1 MLLKRAMQDV
11 AQVAEVARIGPNSI
25 IQTVAALR
33 EQYGAEMVAAWL
45 RRTGRGH
52 LLETMP
58 DHMLAESEFG
68 AMINDVREWLGME
81 AAMRALDRSGELTAA
96 YVATNRV
103 PAPIRLLL
111 PRLPVGLALRLFLPA
126 IAKHAW
132 TFAGSGQ
139 FGYSLRPQWQLT
151 LANSVEARGVRS
163 AEPVC
168 SYYRAAFEG
177 LLRRVVSD
185 RIRVREVTCRATGA
199 PRCTFAVTLAG

>member
-1 MLLKRAMQDV
+1 MQVV
-11 AQVAEVARIGPNSI
+11 AQVPEEARIGPNSI
-25 IQTVAALR
+25 IQTVAAVR
-33 EQYGAEMVAAWL
+33 EQYGAAETEAWL

-68 AMINDVREWLGME
+68 AMIHDLRNWLGMK
-81 AAMRALDRSGELTAA
+81 AAMRVLDRSGDLTAA
-96 YVATNRV
+96 YVAANRI
-103 PAPIRLLL
+103 PAPIRTLL
-111 PRLPVGLALRLFLPA
+111 PRLPVGLALRLLLPA

-139 FGYSLRPQWQLT
+139 FGYTLRPRWQLT
-151 LANSVEARGVRS
+151 LANSVEARGVH
-163 AEPVC
+163 AVEPVC

-185 RIRVREVTCRATGA
+185 RIRVREVTCRAMGA
-199 PRCTFAVTLAG
+199 PHCTFTIALDG